1 MGLTRSQAVEWSRHG
16 ITANA
21 IAPSYFPTEMTET
34 ALDNEKMST
43 RLRTFTPQGRFGQP
57 AELATALLFLCS
69 KASGYV
75 NGTVVPG
82 GRRLDRVVIYS
93 GGASRKTR
101 TPISA

>member
-1 MGLTRSQAVEWSRHG
+1 MEWSGHG

-43 RLRTFTPQGRFGQP
+43 RLRTFTPQDRFGQP

-69 KASGYV
+69 EGQWLRQRNRRA
-75 NGTVVPG
+75 G
-82 GRRLDRVVIYS
+82 GRRLDGVVI
-93 GGASRKTR
+93 
-101 TPISA
+101 